1 MRCQMMRV
9 ISSPSISTTGFFT
22 LIFAIADEPLRARI
36 CDGRSAEC
44 LRTPALWRGGAH
56 PARTKHMRAELRAR
70 TRHAIVRARWRLL
83 ARARG
88 ARGDTAVGLTKNADM
103 ARDSRC
109 IWPPPPGASAGDART
124 GSGRLAGAARRRHER
139 ARRARAPCAVRARRR
154 ALLRRSE

>member
-70 TRHAIVRARWRLL
+70 TRRAIVRARGRLPRSH
-83 ARARG
+83 AAHAAIRR
-88 ARGDTAVGLTKNADM
+88 VGWGKN
-103 ARDSRC
+103 
-109 IWPPPPGASAGDART
+109 PPGRGTR
-124 GSGRLAGAARRRHER
+124 GGIGAPPRGLPRGGAE
-139 ARRARAPCAVRARRR
+139 PV
-154 ALLRRSE
+154 LFGWPG